1 MLYMSCLGRLHGIL
15 SVSLR
20 ALYSTAKSRMQ
31 MGLTGDRWEQ
41 DVVSELDSA
50 LNRWVDTVPVHRKF
64 DL

>member
-1 MLYMSCLGRLHGIL
+1 
-15 SVSLR
+15 
-20 ALYSTAKSRMQ
+20 MQ